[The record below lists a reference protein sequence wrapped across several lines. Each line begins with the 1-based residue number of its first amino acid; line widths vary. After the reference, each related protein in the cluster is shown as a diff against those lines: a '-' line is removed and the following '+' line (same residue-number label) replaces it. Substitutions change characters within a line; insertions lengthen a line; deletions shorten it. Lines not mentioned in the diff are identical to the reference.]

1 VTGATGKLGSVAVQ
15 LIEAAA
21 DLELVAALDSSTPLE
36 AMLGADVLLDVT
48 LPNVSPEIVAYALNE
63 GLNVLVG
70 TSGWSAERIAA
81 LRPSLDEG
89 QGVVIIPNF
98 SLGSALATS
107 FAAAASRFFD
117 SAEIVEAH
125 RSSKVD
131 SPSGTAVRTA
141 ELIGEARSDLGP
153 VVAPH
158 TDQRARG
165 QRVSSV
171 PIHSLRLRGV
181 VARQEVILGGAGET
195 LSITHNTLDST
206 AYEAGILL
214 ALRAC
219 ATATGVTVGLE
230 NLIDLTGAGAGAGV
244 GAGVGAGA
252 GRSAGPAHLPRR
264 RASAAEPDGTT
275 E

>member
-1 VTGATGKLGSVAVQ
+1 VAVTGATGKLGSVAVR

-36 AMLGADVLLDVT
+36 AMRGADVLLDVT
-48 LPNVSPEIVAYALNE
+48 LPNVSPDIVAYALSE

-81 LRPSLDEG
+81 LRSRLNEE

-107 FAAAASRFFD
+107 FAAAASRFYD
-117 SAEIVEAH
+117 SIEIVEAH
-125 RSSKVD
+125 RATKVD

-141 ELIGEARSDLGP
+141 ELIAEARAALGP
-153 VVAPH
+153 VIAPH

-171 PIHSLRLRGV
+171 PIHSLRLQGV
-181 VARQEVILGGAGET
+181 LARQEVILGGPGET
-195 LSITHNTLDST
+195 VSIVHDTIDSS
-206 AYEAGILL
+206 AYEAGILV

-219 ATATGVTVGLE
+219 AGATGITVGLE
-230 NLIDLTGAGAGAGV
+230 NLIDLGGDAAPGD
-244 GAGVGAGA
+244 
-252 GRSAGPAHLPRR
+252 AH
-264 RASAAEPDGTT
+264 AQTAAAAE
-275 E
+275 